1 MTEDEAKT
9 KWCNGARPDRLLRPS
24 GANHMTNSVTTYEV
38 FPRLSDKP
46 IQAFESRIDAV
57 QYVTDRR
64 HVVPGL
70 RLFETVTTVARREIH
85 TSHIEDELDARAF
98 NRENCL

>member
-1 MTEDEAKT
+1 MGGRKV
-9 KWCNGARPDRLLRPS
+9 
-24 GANHMTNSVTTYEV
+24 TNSVTTYEV
-38 FPRLSDKP
+38 FPAKSDKP

-70 RLFETVTTVARREIH
+70 RLFETVITVARREIH
-85 TSHIEDELDARAF
+85 NTNIEDELDARAF

>member
-1 MTEDEAKT
+1 
-9 KWCNGARPDRLLRPS
+9 
-24 GANHMTNSVTTYEV
+24 MTNSVTTYEV

-70 RLFETVTTVARREIH
+70 RLFETVTAVTRREIH
-85 TSHIEDELDARAF
+85 NTSHIEDELDARAF

>member
-1 MTEDEAKT
+1 
-9 KWCNGARPDRLLRPS
+9 
-24 GANHMTNSVTTYEV
+24 MTNSVTTFEV

-46 IQAFESRIDAV
+46 IQAFENRWLAV

-70 RLFETVTTVARREIH
+70 RLFETVTTVTRREIH
-85 TSHIEDELDARAF
+85 NTSNIEDELDARAF
-98 NRENCL
+98 YARPTVGMVGGVD

>member
-1 MTEDEAKT
+1 
-9 KWCNGARPDRLLRPS
+9 
-24 GANHMTNSVTTYEV
+24 MTNSVTAYEV

-70 RLFETVTTVARREIH
+70 RLFETVTTVTRRENH
-85 TSHIEDELDARAF
+85 NTNIEDELDARAF
-98 NRENCL
+98 NREYQL

>member
-1 MTEDEAKT
+1 
-9 KWCNGARPDRLLRPS
+9 
-24 GANHMTNSVTTYEV
+24 MTNSVTTFEV

-85 TSHIEDELDARAF
+85 NTNIEDELDARAF
-98 NRENCL
+98 YARPTVGMVGGVD

>member
-1 MTEDEAKT
+1 
-9 KWCNGARPDRLLRPS
+9 
-24 GANHMTNSVTTYEV
+24 MTNSVTTYEV
-38 FPRLSDKP
+38 FPARDEGP

-70 RLFETVTTVARREIH
+70 RLFETVTTVTRREIH
-85 TSHIEDELDARAF
+85 ITNIEDELDARAF